1 MSNVLWRFFHRQP
14 MHEEER
20 SGGDQA
26 LVALPP
32 APDHRDPGVIS
43 TAPEPGLLEA
53 ANDSQP
59 AEPANDSRALEPAG
73 DPKPAKPPSDK
84 ETVELQ
90 IASLLSAWDKTS
102 LCARREFLTRIDQ
115 RIMTTHRIRSVHAS
129 AGSEAA
135 AG

>member
-1 MSNVLWRFFHRQP
+1 MSNVLWRFFHRRP
-14 MHEEER
+14 AREAER
-20 SGGDQA
+20 SSGDQP
-26 LVALPP
+26 LVASPP
-32 APDHRDPGVIS
+32 APDQGNPGLIS
-43 TAPEPGLLEA
+43 RAPEPGSLQA

-59 AEPANDSRALEPAG
+59 AANDLGPLEPAD

-90 IASLLSAWDKTS
+90 IASLLSAWNKTS

-115 RIMTTHRIRSVHAS
+115 RIMTTHRIRSVHANS
-129 AGSEAA
+129 GGEAA